1 MNNEVG
7 VMNWGVLILVII
19 FAIINFKI
27 YHKLF
32 HVYYFS
38 TVGFLKELLFCF
50 IIALMEAGI
59 IIKLFS
65 GALGIVSSILGG
77 IGKLILGLLKIL
89 LILAAVAVVIAV
101 IYGIVQA
108 VGRRKG
114 TENGTEEGNHSVE
127 ELKTLVSSK
136 AKAFK
141 EKINKPESKTENKT
155 ENEIAP
161 AAQSAESVMICPKCG
176 KEFPE
181 NMKFCCHC
189 GGKLE
194 KKQIEEVQEALP
206 AEAEEQKAAQ
216 TKETMNIC
224 TKCGKELPKNG
235 NFCIYCGEKV
245 AKEESAAE

>member
-19 FAIINFKI
+19 FVIINFKI

-38 TVGFLKELLFCF
+38 AVGFLRELLFCF
-50 IIALMEAGI
+50 MIALVEAGI

-65 GALGIVSSILGG
+65 GALGIVSGILGG

-89 LILAAVAVVIAV
+89 LILAAVAAVIAV
-101 IYGIVQA
+101 IYRIVQA
-108 VGRRKG
+108 VGGKKDTETG
-114 TENGTEEGNHSVE
+114 TEKGNHSAE
-127 ELKTLVSSK
+127 ELKTLVSDK

-155 ENEIAP
+155 ENEITP
-161 AAQSAESVMICPKCG
+161 AAQREENALICPNCG

-181 NMKFCCHC
+181 NMKFCSYC

-194 KKQIEEVQEALP
+194 KKQIKEVQEALP
-206 AEAEEQKAAQ
+206 AETEEQNAVQ
-216 TKETMNIC
+216 TKEVMNNC
-224 TKCGKELPKNG
+224 PKCGKELPKNG
-235 NFCIYCGEKV
+235 NFCIYCGEKI
-245 AKEESAAE
+245 AKEEPAAE